1 MNHSPPKR
9 LLITTDAV
17 GGVWRYC
24 IALAQGLAAH
34 GTRCTLAVLGPA
46 PDARQRDEASAI
58 AGCTLVE
65 TGFQLDW
72 VLGSRAALDAT
83 ITGLIALA
91 TSTGATSAHLHAPSL
106 ACLRWPIPVA
116 VVAHSCMG
124 TWWHAVRQGPMPPDF
139 AWHAANTADGLAA
152 ADVVIA
158 PSAAFGRALR
168 QVHRLGRTIEII
180 PNGLEDH
187 PPRGVPRQGFV
198 LAAGR
203 LWDPAKNMGVLD
215 RAACLVD
222 FPIRAA
228 GPVRAPQGG
237 DFAARHLDLLG
248 TLPGVFMRAVMAR
261 AAIFASP
268 ARYEPFGLAVLEAA
282 QLATPLVLADIPTFA
297 ELWSDAAVFV
307 PPEDESAWAET
318 LTRLMADSDER
329 ARLGACARRRARLYT
344 RDAMVTATAALHDRL
359 ALETA

>member
-1 MNHSPPKR
+1 MIDSPPRR

-17 GGVWRYC
+17 GGVWRYS
-24 IALAQGLAAH
+24 IALAQGLAAS

-58 AGCTLVE
+58 PGCTLVE
-65 TGFQLDW
+65 TGLKLDW
-72 VLGSRAALDAT
+72 VLTGRAALDASINSLIT
-83 ITGLIALA
+83 IAGNA
-91 TSTGATSAHLHAPSL
+91 GAASAHLHAPSL
-106 ACLRWPIPVA
+106 ACPRWPIPVA

-124 TWWHAVRQGPMPPDF
+124 TWWHAVRQGEMPPDF
-139 AWHAANTADGLAA
+139 AWHAANTAEGLEA

-203 LWDPAKNMGVLD
+203 LWDPAKNMAVLD

-237 DFAARHLDLLG
+237 DFTSCHLDLLG
-248 TLPGVFMRAVMAR
+248 TLPGAFMRAVMAR

-282 QLATPLVLADIPTFA
+282 QLATPLVLADIPTFR

-307 PPEDESAWAET
+307 PPGDAGAWAGA
-318 LTRLMADSDER
+318 LTQLMANSNER
-329 ARLGACARRRARLYT
+329 ARLGACARRRALLYT